1 MKARLILITALLV
14 ASSLWSA
21 RRALVIGNSAYPGDA
36 ALANP
41 VNDATAMAKA
51 LQDLGFEVQ
60 LSTDLNLRDMTKSI
74 SAFATTVQ
82 PSDEALFY
90 YSGHGA
96 QASGINYLIPID
108 KEIGSEE
115 DLEWDAYPAERVL
128 SSLARADIS
137 IIILDACRDNP
148 FKAVRSSNRGLVA
161 MNARAG
167 SQYIIFS
174 TEQGKTAADGVGE
187 QNSPFTSSFIHHIT
201 TSNKKIEDLMK
212 DVSQEVRQKTNQYQT
227 PWLSGSLLKDF
238 YFRPGLP
245 PIEDSTP
252 RKPKVQTAWTYGG
265 VSVESDLNGTLYIDG
280 EEITPIVQGQQIS
293 ISDVKAGSRKFSLQ
307 SGQQSIQKDIRIQ
320 KDQVISVFFSPADLN
335 SMATEP
341 GGPTNPDPTSDLN
354 IVQTTIKSRVQRL
367 TSILRKEA
375 FKDFSGTITFRLFI
389 GKTGTVDQV
398 NLELSDGRF
407 SDQAN
412 RILRDEIKTW
422 TFNIS
427 SPADYSFTLR
437 FSQ

>member
-82 PSDEALFY
+82 PSDEVLFY

-148 FKAVRSSNRGLVA
+148 FKAVRSSSRGLVA

-212 DVSQEVRQKTNQYQT
+212 DVSVEVRQKTNQYQT

-238 YFRPGLP
+238 YFRPGQP
-245 PIEDSTP
+245 AIDDTAP

-265 VSVESDLNGTLYIDG
+265 VSVESDLDGTLYIDG
-280 EEITPIVQGQQIS
+280 EEIAPIVQGQQIS
-293 ISDVKAGSRKFSLQ
+293 ISDVKAGSRKFALQ
-307 SGQQSIQKDIRIQ
+307 SGVLLIQKRIKIQ
-320 KDQVISVFFSPADLN
+320 KDQVISVFFSPADLAPRVVESSSPPPN
-335 SMATEP
+335 VQ
-341 GGPTNPDPTSDLN
+341 SDWD
-354 IVQTTIKSRVQRL
+354 IIQTAVKSKTQRL
-367 TSILRKEA
+367 TNLLRGEA

-422 TFNIS
+422 TFNIAN
-427 SPADYSFTLR
+427 PADYAFTLR